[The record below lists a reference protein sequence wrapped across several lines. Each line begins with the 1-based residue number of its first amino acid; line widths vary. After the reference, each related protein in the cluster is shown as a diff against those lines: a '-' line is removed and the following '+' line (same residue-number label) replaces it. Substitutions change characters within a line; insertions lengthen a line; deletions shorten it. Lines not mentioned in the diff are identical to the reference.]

1 MKKKVISC
9 LLAAVMAASMAA
21 CGGQESA
28 EQGETIPEPAGPLPR
43 EAVPKLP
50 GTAQRQ
56 KPGGGYPD
64 RRI

>member
-28 EQGETIPEPAGPLPR
+28 EQGENNSGTSGPLPR

-56 KPGGGYPD
+56 KPR
-64 RRI
+64 RRIP